1 MTDKDPLPECI
12 LIMSGGLDSAVCA
25 AYAKEHYSTVH
36 ALTVSYGQRNP
47 REIDSAFNIAT
58 ALKLQVHE
66 PIQTAYKVLVGSSL
80 IEFDKIPQYES
91 MDDFKK
97 CQDERRKKGDDKSDP
112 TFVPGRN
119 PFFFNIAVNRAY
131 KLGIT
136 DILMGVSAS
145 DSDFPDCNKDFL
157 QNEMAPFY
165 SFAVT
170 GNRDTFRCV
179 LPLIDLTKAQVVL
192 KAKELLGDRFEE
204 IIELTHTCYFPSR
217 GGCGEKKCRACLFR
231 EQAFKEVGIKDPLSK
246 FRKSPTRQEASALT
260 PLAEELLTQ
269 DLTQDLLAQEL
280 LAQEGEVSP
289 QEPSPQEPSPQE
301 PSIPELSTQEG

>member
-1 MTDKDPLPECI
+1 MTDKDTKPECI
-12 LIMSGGLDSAVCA
+12 IIMSGGMDSAVCA
-25 AYAKEHYSTVH
+25 AYAKKHYSTVH

-47 REIDSAFNIAT
+47 REIDSAFNVAK
-58 ALKLQVHE
+58 ALELQVHE

-97 CQDERRKKGDDKSDP
+97 CQEQRRKKGDDKPDP

-131 KLGIT
+131 KLKIT

-157 QNEMAPFY
+157 QKEMAPFY

-204 IIELTHTCYFPSR
+204 IMELTHTCYFPSR
-217 GGCGEKKCRACLFR
+217 GGCGEIKCRACLFR
-231 EQAFKEVGIKDPLSK
+231 DQAFKQVGIKDPLSK
-246 FRKSPTRQEASALT
+246 FRKSPRRQEVSALT

-269 DLTQDLLAQEL
+269 DLLAPKLLA
-280 LAQEGEVSP
+280 
-289 QEPSPQEPSPQE
+289 QEPSPQE
-301 PSIPELSTQEG
+301 G